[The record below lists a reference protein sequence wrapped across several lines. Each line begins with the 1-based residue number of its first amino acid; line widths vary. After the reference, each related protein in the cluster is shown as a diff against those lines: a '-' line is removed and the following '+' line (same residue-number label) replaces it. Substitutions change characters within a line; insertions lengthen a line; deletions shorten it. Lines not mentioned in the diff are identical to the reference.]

1 MKGHGACV
9 ESAQS
14 CYAGSSAQQTPLRRH
29 RQLEP
34 VPLCL
39 QRSCFCSTGNFLKA
53 GVSSSSTQRCQH
65 RLLAGSSRLTCRGP
79 GHRRPRRDGMGLGF
93 CGKPQPCLVTP
104 ELSGEPPGCACDLG
118 PWDLEWTSAL
128 DSTPAT
134 ASPTR
139 ARWKPAVG
147 RIKLLLVVFTSAF
160 SSSAWEI
167 RF

>member
-1 MKGHGACV
+1 
-9 ESAQS
+9 
-14 CYAGSSAQQTPLRRH
+14 
-29 RQLEP
+29 
-34 VPLCL
+34 
-39 QRSCFCSTGNFLKA
+39 
-53 GVSSSSTQRCQH
+53 
-65 RLLAGSSRLTCRGP
+65 
-79 GHRRPRRDGMGLGF
+79 MGLRF
-93 CGKPQPCLVTP
+93 CGKPQPCLVTQ

-128 DSTPAT
+128 DSTPAA